1 MAEACGGW
9 SSILTSKMHESGQC
23 GSPACLQ
30 QRERERERGSCTWQ
44 WAHAKLNLC
53 RTHLRPMR
61 NSIRHASGAA
71 GSATATVTGN
81 DKKRERKRNTKI
93 KKRNSEKCI
102 FTYFAGVIQSGPW
115 SARPA
120 ASLAPLYIPVDHFSF
135 RANIPSLSP
144 FRPHCNIYWSRSYRT
159 KTPSTIYAATRNKA
173 NDYKDKKKILRFT
186 LPFIGC
192 RMGQEIKGNK

>member
-30 QRERERERGSCTWQ
+30 QREREGERERGSCTWQ

-93 KKRNSEKCI
+93 KKKQWKM
-102 FTYFAGVIQSGPW
+102 YFHLFRWRHPVWPLVSPSSRQSGPSIYSSW
-115 SARPA
+115 PFQFQGQH
-120 ASLAPLYIPVDHFSF
+120 SLPL
-135 RANIPSLSP
+135 SLSATLQYLLKSIVSHKDP
-144 FRPHCNIYWSRSYRT
+144 KHNLCCNAEQSKR
-159 KTPSTIYAATRNKA
+159 
-173 NDYKDKKKILRFT
+173 L
-186 LPFIGC
+186 
-192 RMGQEIKGNK
+192 